1 MGSAGV
7 HEPLVR
13 AQGESGSAQS
23 AGYSSEPSASPGVL
37 IVTGASRGIG
47 AACARA
53 GALAGYRVVV
63 NFARN
68 RDAALAVV
76 ADIERVGGS
85 AIAVAA
91 DVSQLAEVD
100 HLFAETDR
108 HFGRVTALINNAGIG
123 GAIVPIEEHTQQSLN
138 DLFHTN
144 IYSCIHCSSAAIRR
158 MAPRHGGNG
167 GVIVNISSAAA
178 RLGGIAGMVA
188 YAASKGAVDSFTIG
202 LAKEVGKQRIRVVGI
217 RPGMIATDILEPIG
231 GAALM
236 REVAPTVPMG
246 RVGQPEEIANAAIWL
261 LGPHASY
268 VHGTTID
275 VSGGR

>member
-1 MGSAGV
+1 MSSNEASATS
-7 HEPLVR
+7 R
-13 AQGESGSAQS
+13 A
-23 AGYSSEPSASPGVL
+23 PGVL

-53 GALAGYRVVV
+53 GARSGYRVVV
-63 NFARN
+63 NFARS

-76 ADIERVGGS
+76 ADIESAGGS
-85 AIAVAA
+85 AIAIRA
-91 DVSQLAEVD
+91 DVSQLSEVE

-108 HFGRVTALINNAGIG
+108 HFGPVTALINNAGIG
-123 GAIVPIEEHTQQSLN
+123 GAVVPIENHTPQSLN
-138 DLFHTN
+138 DLFFTN
-144 IYSCIHCSSAAIRR
+144 VYSAIHCASAAIRR
-158 MAPRHGGNG
+158 MSPRYGGSG

-188 YAASKGAVDSFTIG
+188 YAASKGAVDSFTVG
-202 LAKEVGKQRIRVVGI
+202 LAKEVGKEGIRVAGI

-236 REVAPTVPMG
+236 REVAPSIPMG

-261 LGPHASY
+261 LGPDASY

>member
-1 MGSAGV
+1 MKRSKASTTS
-7 HEPLVR
+7 R
-13 AQGESGSAQS
+13 A
-23 AGYSSEPSASPGVL
+23 PGVL

-47 AACARA
+47 AACALA
-53 GALAGYRVVV
+53 GARAGYRVVV
-63 NFARN
+63 NFARS

-76 ADIERVGGS
+76 AAIENAGGS
-85 AIAVAA
+85 AVAVRA
-91 DVSQLAEVD
+91 DVSQLSEVE
-100 HLFAETDR
+100 HLFSETDR

-123 GAIVPIEEHTQQSLN
+123 GAIVPIEDHTPQSLN
-138 DLFHTN
+138 DLFFTN
-144 IYSCIHCSSAAIRR
+144 VYSSIHCASAAIRR
-158 MAPRHGGNG
+158 MSPRYGGSG

-188 YAASKGAVDSFTIG
+188 YAASKGAVDSFTVG
-202 LAKEVGKQRIRVVGI
+202 LAKEVGKEGIRVVGI

-236 REVAPTVPMG
+236 RELAPSIPIG

-261 LGPHASY
+261 LGPDASY

>member
-1 MGSAGV
+1 MSATSD
-7 HEPLVR
+7 
-13 AQGESGSAQS
+13 A
-23 AGYSSEPSASPGVL
+23 PGVL

-53 GALAGYRVVV
+53 GARAGYRVVV
-63 NFARN
+63 NFARS

-76 ADIERVGGS
+76 ADIESAGGS
-85 AIAVAA
+85 AIAVCA
-91 DVSQLAEVD
+91 DVSQLPQVE

-123 GAIVPIEEHTQQSLN
+123 GAIGPIEEHTVQSLN
-138 DLFHTN
+138 DLFFTN
-144 IYSCIHCSSAAIRR
+144 VYSCIHCASAAVRR
-158 MAPRHGGNG
+158 MLPRYGGSG

-188 YAASKGAVDSFTIG
+188 YAASKGAVDSFTVG
-202 LAKEVGKQRIRVVGI
+202 LAKEVGKQGIRVVGI
-217 RPGMIATDILEPIG
+217 RPGVIATEILEPIG
-231 GAALM
+231 GATLM
-236 REVAPTVPMG
+236 REVAPSIPIG

-261 LGPHASY
+261 LGPDASY